1 MPTSVLSKTV
11 RKEERMSD
19 PEAPRRLRERRR
31 AAHRAVAGLFLQQ
44 TIESALVSA
53 GELNPD
59 EHVEVTRNA
68 DGVIVCEK
76 KGE

>member
-1 MPTSVLSKTV
+1 
-11 RKEERMSD
+11 MSD
-19 PEAPRRLRERRR
+19 TEAARRLRERRR
-31 AAHRAVAGLFLQQ
+31 AAHKRDAGLFLQQ
-44 TIESALVSA
+44 SIESALAHS

-68 DGVIVCEK
+68 DGFIVCEK